1 MAIAIPVATKL
12 VQENQDLRNSAA
24 SCGTSG
30 TISQCGSKGGCAT
43 GYRCLPKGCS
53 YDPACGGFVPT
64 STPKPNQCTNG
75 YRRCNGIQ
83 LQKCQNG
90 NWVMVENCSYGCSNG
105 VCKSAPTA
113 TAVPPT
119 NAPEPT
125 AKPSPTSVA
134 TPKPTATSTPTGCHS
149 GVIGK
154 CGSQGNC
161 TTGYRCIS
169 NGAGGFHCSY
179 DPACGGFVPTN
190 TPIPNECSGNSKRC
204 NGIQLQKCQNGNWVM
219 VENCS
224 YGCSNGAC
232 KAAPT
237 ATRTPTNTPQP
248 TAMPTSTPSCL
259 KENSMYQEGKCCP
272 GLVKVNT
279 PYGAICGKQ
288 GSCQPGQSKCSDD
301 QRFVLSCDT
310 SGYFQQDK
318 ACDGGCENGKCKTVC
333 TPKQTK
339 CFNSRTLEVCS
350 DNGSAWVKQS
360 CSYGCS
366 NGACKAAPTATR
378 TPTNTPQPTA
388 MPTST
393 PSCLKENSMYQEGK
407 CCPGL
412 VKVNTPYGAIC
423 GKQGSCQPGQSKCSD
438 DQRFV
443 LSCDTSGYFQQDK
456 ACDGGCENGKC
467 KTVCTPKQ
475 TKCFNSRTLEVCSDN
490 GSAWVKQSCSYGC
503 VDNRCLEK
511 PTPVPSSMPTV
522 VSCVP
527 GKKTCTGNKGLMIC
541 NSQGN
546 GYDQFTCGIGCLWGR
561 CIGEQVAVGPVTES
575 PNCVS
580 GEYKCEASNGHYV
593 EYKCN
598 SGGYWD
604 AVKQCD
610 SGCFYG
616 RCKNTDSEGCLKK
629 NSVYQD
635 GKCCPGL
642 VRVTTPYGYVCG
654 EPGGCTPGSKKC
666 QDGSVWRCNNS
677 GYFEKSQ
684 RCDFGCE
691 GGECQ
696 LGCMPRSA
704 RCRDEKTLQVCA
716 DNGNAWV
723 NRSCNFCY
731 EGICYDSKA
740 KALEVINFGGVDW
753 DGENLPYC
761 QNPSAE
767 TVGLN
772 TCPQGF
778 ICGAQ
783 KVEDRNGLYYCERKS
798 KENSTVKVCSPNSS
812 FCGQGGVL
820 LQCSADGNR
829 WSGAWQC
836 PQPRPEKGNQY
847 NYSCKQVTADR
858 GECRPATP
866 EEGRETAVEIVGLTA
881 ATVAGVLGLPAVVT
895 GGGLSSAMLVAQGAS
910 AAYSVGN
917 AAYNCQYYSQLT
929 QEQRE
934 ACWKSGAYAVINTG
948 SAMLGMAQFQ
958 GVNNAATTYG
968 GLAVS
973 AADLGMGTIDAM
985 EVCQNSANPTECYLA
1000 IASVGVNALGFAGDV
1015 ANASNFYQ
1023 QQQLLQQWNYQQ
1035 ALAGNQSAFNALPLG
1050 WRSEVDDIIGRQSG
1064 QLNNVSVFP
1073 LTISQDSELVTVYRG
1088 IWTKFDNLDPR
1099 SLSNINLQRAGML
1112 RDLSPE
1118 QVELGMDYMR
1128 SHGINFIDA
1137 ASTHKI
1143 NTRNSPFLG
1152 LTTNPDMAALFAGEG
1167 GTIIVAQIPA
1177 NELYDLDAIRVSMR
1191 GEFGSFAGES
1201 EFGIL
1206 GALDPSRIVE
1216 IYNAPPSDWN
1226 NIQAKWLKTGLPIEE
1241 IQANL
1246 NQIYTR
1252 QTIIPNFD
1260 LR

>member
-1 MAIAIPVATKL
+1 MKYGNFRWRTRRGLVQLPILLGLLVMAIAIPVATKL
-12 VQENQDLRNSAA
+12 VQENQDSRGSAA
-24 SCGTSG
+24 SCGASG

-64 STPKPNQCTNG
+64 NTPKPNQCTNG
-75 YRRCNGIQ
+75 YTRCNGIQ

-90 NWVMVENCSYGCSNG
+90 NWIMVENC
-105 VCKSAPTA
+105 A
-113 TAVPPT
+113 
-119 NAPEPT
+119 
-125 AKPSPTSVA
+125 
-134 TPKPTATSTPTGCHS
+134 
-149 GVIGK
+149 
-154 CGSQGNC
+154 
-161 TTGYRCIS
+161 
-169 NGAGGFHCSY
+169 
-179 DPACGGFVPTN
+179 
-190 TPIPNECSGNSKRC
+190 
-204 NGIQLQKCQNGNWVM
+204 
-219 VENCS
+219 

-237 ATRTPTNTPQP
+237 ATRTPTNTPKP
-248 TAMPTSTPSCL
+248 TATSTPKATNTPKPTITSTPTGCHSGVIGKCGSQGNCATGYRCIYGAGKFQCSYDPACGGFVPTNTPKPNQCTNGYTRCNGIQLQKCQNGNWIMVENCAYGCSNGTCQPAPTVTRTPPTNTPTPSCL

-272 GLVKVNT
+272 GLIKVNT

-301 QRFVLSCDT
+301 KRFVLTCDT

-333 TPKQTK
+333 TPGQRR
-339 CFNSRTLEVCS
+339 CFNSATLEVCS

-360 CSYGCS
+360 CSYGC
-366 NGACKAAPTATR
+366 A
-378 TPTNTPQPTA
+378 
-388 MPTST
+388 
-393 PSCLKENSMYQEGK
+393 
-407 CCPGL
+407 
-412 VKVNTPYGAIC
+412 
-423 GKQGSCQPGQSKCSD
+423 
-438 DQRFV
+438 
-443 LSCDTSGYFQQDK
+443 
-456 ACDGGCENGKC
+456 
-467 KTVCTPKQ
+467 
-475 TKCFNSRTLEVCSDN
+475 
-490 GSAWVKQSCSYGC
+490 
-503 VDNRCLEK
+503 DNRCLEK
-511 PTPVPSSMPTV
+511 PIPTPSSIPTA

-546 GYDQFTCGIGCLWGR
+546 GYDQFTCGIGCLWGI
-561 CIGEQVAVGPVTES
+561 CIGEQVAVEPVALT

-616 RCKNTDSEGCLKK
+616 RCKNTDSEDCLKK
-629 NSVYQD
+629 NAAYQE

-654 EPGGCTPGSKKC
+654 EPGGCTPGSKRC

-696 LGCMPRSA
+696 LGCMPKSA

-723 NRSCNFCY
+723 NRSCNYCH
-731 EGICYDSKA
+731 EGICYDSKE

-783 KVEDRNGLYYCERKS
+783 KVEDRNGLYYCEKKS
-798 KENSTVKVCSPNSS
+798 IENSTVKVCSPNSS

-866 EEGRETAVEIVGLTA
+866 EEGRDAAVEITGLTA
-881 ATVAGVLGLPAVVT
+881 ATVAGALGLPAVVT

-934 ACWKSGAYAVINTG
+934 ACWRSGAYAVINTG

-958 GVNNAATTYG
+958 GVNNATTVYG

-973 AADLGMGTIDAM
+973 AADLGMGTIDAV
-985 EVCQNSANPTECYLA
+985 EVCQNSTNPTECYLA
-1000 IASVGVNALGFAGDV
+1000 IASAGVNALGFAGDV

-1023 QQQLLQQWNYQQ
+1023 QQQLQSRVEFLPFRSDVTYSIQKAPNSDGTFTIQYDQQGFNREYMSWLNEHSSAQRVQNVRVVNQPAHWNMYAMVDDPGLAALLEEVNEFNGFPSVQNAKHRIAQ
-1035 ALAGNQSAFNALPLG
+1035 LATALYERNDDLIPDYNFRGGSNRPWNNQVPEALAGYVVNDRGTLVRYNNTFVRRNVGDFFVPSCPGNVCYQNVVATQFMAAAEGLPSRVLSIALDEAMGEGHAVLEYIQFDGFTGDP
-1050 WRSEVDDIIGRQSG
+1050 IHM
-1064 QLNNVSVFP
+1064 
-1073 LTISQDSELVTVYRG
+1073 IS
-1088 IWTKFDNLDPR
+1088 DPTW
-1099 SLSNINLQRAGML
+1099 A
-1112 RDLSPE
+1112 
-1118 QVELGMDYMR
+1118 
-1128 SHGINFIDA
+1128 
-1137 ASTHKI
+1137 
-1143 NTRNSPFLG
+1143 G
-1152 LTTNPDMAALFAGEG
+1152 LTMEKNAWIEYLKSKGLG
-1167 GTIIVAQIPA
+1167 YR
-1177 NELYDLDAIRVSMR
+1177 ELTS
-1191 GEFGSFAGES
+1191 
-1201 EFGIL
+1201 
-1206 GALDPSRIVE
+1206 
-1216 IYNAPPSDWN
+1216 
-1226 NIQAKWLKTGLPIEE
+1226 EE
-1241 IQANL
+1241 IFTPIKAIHN
-1246 NQIYTR
+1246 YEDYV
-1252 QTIIPNFD
+1252 P
-1260 LR
+1260 